1 MKTLL
6 TVARLT
12 TNYGFT
18 GKCSLLQ
25 KPDRQISIGQ
35 ACLQCEERKGVQRNK
50 LVSRHSIVYNRLIE
64 RIRLTLVHTFAGWS
78 NLRSFNSFKFSPSD
92 LLCLRSSR
100 SKYNAST
107 INYYLFVFV
116 FYTSTEKFTLFVCY
130 FYDVSYARVW
140 ICVETF
146 NCFTFYLLLLLS

>member
-25 KPDRQISIGQ
+25 KPDRQISIVQ
-35 ACLQCEERKGVQRNK
+35 ACLHCKERKGVQRNK
-50 LVSRHSIVYNRLIE
+50 LVLRHSIVYNRLIE

-92 LLCLRSSR
+92 LLSLRSSR

-116 FYTSTEKFTLFVCY
+116 FYTSTEKFNSFCVLF
-130 FYDVSYARVW
+130 
-140 ICVETF
+140 
-146 NCFTFYLLLLLS
+146 L